1 LGRRNRP
8 LAAERTSRVKNVQ
21 IIDGAD
27 NCTFSIFQATD
38 EEFGWLFP
46 EPGQDIQFA
55 EDIVVPAGHT
65 LAELWDRPIR
75 KADVV
80 GIHGTVFYEFEKKR
94 RYFPVSKRERD
105 WDERALNEAQ
115 RHMYASISK
124 SGPLS

>member
-1 LGRRNRP
+1 
-8 LAAERTSRVKNVQ
+8 VKNVQ

-94 RYFPVSKRERD
+94 RYFPVSSASAIGMSAPLTRRSGICTLQSRNRD
-105 WDERALNEAQ
+105 RSHD
-115 RHMYASISK
+115 
-124 SGPLS
+124 